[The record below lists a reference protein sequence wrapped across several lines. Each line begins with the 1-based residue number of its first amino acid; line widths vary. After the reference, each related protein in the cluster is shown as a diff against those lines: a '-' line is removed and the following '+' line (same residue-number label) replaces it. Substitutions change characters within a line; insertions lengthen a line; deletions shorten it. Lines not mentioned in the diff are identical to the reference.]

1 MNRCELVCGV
11 GLLAETAVR
20 ATATRISPAN
30 NADESHR
37 GEGLRLADY
46 GPETMLPV
54 KETHVARERYRII
67 NTHTHI
73 TFSAKSV
80 SDLALESGR
89 VP

>member
-1 MNRCELVCGV
+1 M
-11 GLLAETAVR
+11 LAETAVR
-20 ATATRISPAN
+20 AKASRISPAS

-37 GEGLRLADY
+37 GEGLGVADY
-46 GPETMLPV
+46 EPETMLPV

-73 TFSAKSV
+73 TYSARSE
-80 SDLALESGR
+80 SDLALESDR